1 MSLISRKR
9 EQRKL
14 VREEQEKRKMVQEND
29 PSQLGPHTDTTA
41 KPPCPALAS
50 VIMES
55 EEHEADQHQQLQQ
68 PGASASS

>member
-1 MSLISRKR
+1 
-9 EQRKL
+9 
-14 VREEQEKRKMVQEND
+14 MVQEND
-29 PSQLGPHTDTTA
+29 PSQLVPHTDTTA
-41 KPPCPALAS
+41 KPPGPALAL